1 MKLALGADHAGVGY
15 KEQLVERLRGLGHE
29 VIDAGTQGTDS
40 VDYPDF
46 ARAVAE
52 TVARG
57 DAERGIL
64 VCGSAVGVCI
74 AANKVPG
81 VRAGVC
87 HDTYSAG
94 QGVDHDDMNVLCI
107 GERVI
112 GIALA
117 YAIVDSF
124 LAAEF
129 SAEERHLRRL
139 QKVIDIEND
148 YLVTPVE

>member
-15 KEQLVERLRGLGHE
+15 KDALAAELREAGHE
-29 VIDAGTQGTDS
+29 IVDVGTHGTDS

-46 ARAVAE
+46 AVAVAE
-52 TVARG
+52 QVARG
-57 DAERGIL
+57 DVERGIII
-64 VCGSAVGVCI
+64 CGSAVGVCI

-87 HDTYSAG
+87 HDMYSAA
-94 QGVDHDDMNVLCI
+94 QGVDHDDMNVLCM

-117 YAIVDSF
+117 RAITDAF
-124 LAAEF
+124 LSAAF
-129 SAEERHLRRL
+129 SAEPRHRRRL
-139 QKVIDIEND
+139 QKVLDIEARHLKSD
-148 YLVTPVE
+148 T